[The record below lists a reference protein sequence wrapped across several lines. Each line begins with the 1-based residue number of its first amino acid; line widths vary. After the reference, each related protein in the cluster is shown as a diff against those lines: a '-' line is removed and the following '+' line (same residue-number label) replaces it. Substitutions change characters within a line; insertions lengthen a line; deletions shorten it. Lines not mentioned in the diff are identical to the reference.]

1 MSYEPE
7 TKKVELDEGGG
18 FGPFKKR
25 PYAVFYVELRHGT
38 QKAVNALTRPFLKY
52 PDGKPPVLTLQ
63 EGEEGPKVEG
73 PTTVEVDLAA
83 IDYDVVND
91 TIIVG
96 QVKEWSFGE
105 VDQAKLDELSERIR
119 ERLVKECNLL
129 YGKMG
134 PLAKGGDGN

>member
-1 MSYEPE
+1 MTYEPE
-7 TKKVELDEGGG
+7 TKKVELG
-18 FGPFKKR
+18 FGPSKKR
-25 PYAVFYVELRHGT
+25 LYAVFYLELRHGT

-52 PDGKPPVLTLQ
+52 PDGKPPTLSMK

-73 PTTVEVDLAA
+73 PTAVEVDLGA

-105 VDQAKLDELSERIR
+105 VDQAMLDGLPERIR
-119 ERLVKECNLL
+119 GRLVKECNLL
-129 YGKMG
+129 YGNMG
-134 PLAKGGDGN
+134 PLAKGGGGN

>member
-1 MSYEPE
+1 MAYEPE

-38 QKAVNALTRPFLKY
+38 QKAINALTRPLLKY
-52 PDGKPPVLTLQ
+52 PDGKPPKLTIQ

-73 PTTVEVDLAA
+73 PTTVEVDLGA

-96 QVKEWSFGE
+96 QVKEWSFGP
-105 VDQAKLDELSERIR
+105 VDQETLDGLPERIR
-119 ERLVKECNLL
+119 GRLVNECNLL
-129 YGKMG
+129 YGNMG
-134 PLAKGGDGN
+134 PLAEGGDGN